1 MPKKRN
7 HVKTFKPSLPAS
19 SLNLSCAS
27 SSSSSSAPAAKSSK
41 SVNELLANLRHSAAG
56 GPSSPRPLPTTS
68 PSVPPVIRE
77 ILQIPEHPSP
87 PPRRPARQRFD
98 IDGRR
103 LPAGPAP
110 PRSWVLRQSAL
121 DNVEKSLSRSLRIRY
136 SSLDSTSLPGAPL
149 PHPGSLIAISL
160 KSLAVDWDIHRVY
173 NQYHLY
179 FIPSHLK
186 SALIRYVGLSSEGG
200 ISLMDLRTILL
211 PPECIYT
218 DEKLDNQG
226 SANSEITC
234 LDLSGSI
241 GRSLRLKDICS
252 LLFSHYKADANV
264 ERLQDSWEAADI
276 SPSPPRLLLPNLT
289 HLSLA
294 LDPQSKR
301 DVSWKQ
307 LLTLSSKLPNVT
319 HLSLAY
325 WPEPC
330 LAPRAKS
337 STVSSSYGHN
347 IPYGGTTIY
356 SHFLDHDWSE
366 ALLVLRMLSNH
377 FYKLEYL
384 DLTGC
389 ASWFEALQRRDGHD
403 FVDWS
408 DSWGK
413 VAVLR
418 LSVGWKLGADAM
430 LSDRAAYTKAVD
442 TAKTVERHIRSMRAG
457 KGNFITVERD
467 E

>member
-7 HVKTFKPSLPAS
+7 HVKTFKPSLSAS
-19 SLNLSCAS
+19 SLNSTS
-27 SSSSSSAPAAKSSK
+27 SSTSAAKSSK
-41 SVNELLANLRHSAAG
+41 GVNELLATLRHSAAG
-56 GPSSPRPLPTTS
+56 GAISSPQLLPS
-68 PSVPPVIRE
+68 PSVPPGIRE

-87 PPRRPARQRFD
+87 APRRPLRQRFD
-98 IDGRR
+98 ADGRR

-110 PRSWVLRQSAL
+110 PRSWVLRQSAI
-121 DNVEKSLSRSLRIRY
+121 DNVENSRSRSLRISY
-136 SSLDSTSLPGAPL
+136 ASVEGTALPGAPL
-149 PHPGSLIAISL
+149 PHPKSLIAIIL
-160 KSLAVDWDIHRVY
+160 KRLAIDWDIHRVY

-186 SALIRYVGLSSEGG
+186 SALVRYVGLASEDG
-200 ISLMDLRTILL
+200 ISLSDLRTIFL
-211 PPECIYT
+211 PPEQG
-218 DEKLDNQG
+218 DDNEELNSQA

-234 LDLSGSI
+234 LDLSASI
-241 GRSLRLKDICS
+241 GRSLRLKDICL
-252 LLFSHYKADANV
+252 LLFSHVKADPIV
-264 ERLQDSWEAADI
+264 EELQDSWDTADS

-301 DVSWKQ
+301 DVSWKH
-307 LLTLSSKLPNVT
+307 LLTLSSKLPTVT

-330 LAPRAKS
+330 LTPRAKS
-337 STVSSSYGHN
+337 STVSSSHGQN

-356 SHFLDHDWSE
+356 SHSLDHDWSE

-377 FYKLEYL
+377 FYKLEFL

-389 ASWFEALQRRDGHD
+389 APWFEALQRRDGHD
-403 FVDWS
+403 YVDWS
-408 DSWGK
+408 SCWGK

-418 LSVGWKLGADAM
+418 LYAGWRLGTEA
-430 LSDRAAYTKAVD
+430 LPSDRAAFTKAIE
-442 TAKTVERHIRSMRAG
+442 TAKSVERHIRCMRAG
-457 KGNFITVERD
+457 KGRFMTVERD
-467 E
+467 ELIT

>member
-7 HVKTFKPSLPAS
+7 HAKTFKPSLPAASLS
-19 SLNLSCAS
+19 SSCS
-27 SSSSSSAPAAKSSK
+27 SSSSLTPTAKPPK
-41 SVNELLANLRHSAAG
+41 SVNELLATLRHSTPGALL
-56 GPSSPRPLPTTS
+56 SPRPPPTTS
-68 PSVPPVIRE
+68 PSVPPAIRE

-87 PPRRPARQRFD
+87 PPRRPVRQRFD

-110 PRSWVLRQSAL
+110 PRSWLSGQSAL
-121 DNVEKSLSRSLRIRY
+121 NDVENSRSRSLRISY
-136 SSLDSTSLPGAPL
+136 SSLDSTTLPGAPL
-149 PHPGSLIAISL
+149 PHPKSLISITL
-160 KSLAVDWDIHRVY
+160 KSLAVDWDVHRVY

-179 FIPSHLK
+179 SIPDHLK
-186 SALIRYVGLSSEGG
+186 SALIRYVGLSSQGG
-200 ISLMDLRTILL
+200 ISLIDLRTILT
-211 PPECIYT
+211 PPEFVGNHDKFT
-218 DEKLDNQG
+218 NQT
-226 SANSEITC
+226 SANTGMTC

-252 LLFSHYKADANV
+252 LLFSHFKADPAT
-264 ERLQDSWEAADI
+264 EELQDSWEAANI

-294 LDPQSKR
+294 LDPQGKR

-307 LLTLSSKLPNVT
+307 LLTLASKLPNVT

-330 LAPRAKS
+330 LTPQAKRS
-337 STVSSSYGHN
+337 IVSSSHGPSV
-347 IPYGGTTIY
+347 PYGGTTIY
-356 SHFLDHDWSE
+356 SHCLDHDWSE
-366 ALLVLRMLSNH
+366 ALLVLRILSNH
-377 FYKLEYL
+377 LYKLEYL

-389 ASWFEALQRRDGHD
+389 APWFEALQRTDGHD

-408 DSWGK
+408 GSWGK
-413 VAVLR
+413 VAALR
-418 LSVGWKLGADAM
+418 LFVGWKLGVDAM
-430 LSDRAAYTKAVD
+430 PSDRAAHTKAVD

-457 KGNFITVERD
+457 KGKFITVERD
-467 E
+467 M

>member
-19 SLNLSCAS
+19 SLYS
-27 SSSSSSAPAAKSSK
+27 SSSSPSSSLSAPAAKPPK

-56 GPSSPRPLPTTS
+56 SLTSSQPPPTAS
-68 PSVPPVIRE
+68 PSVPPAIRE

-87 PPRRPARQRFD
+87 PPRRPAARQRFD

-110 PRSWVLRQSAL
+110 PRSWVLRHSVL
-121 DNVEKSLSRSLRIRY
+121 DNVENSLSRSLRINY
-136 SSLDSTSLPGAPL
+136 SSLDSTALPGAPL
-149 PHPGSLIAISL
+149 PHAGSLIAITL

-179 FIPSHLK
+179 SIPSHLK
-186 SALIRYVGLSSEGG
+186 SALIRYVGLSSEDG
-200 ISLMDLRTILL
+200 ISLIDLRTILL
-211 PPECIYT
+211 PPECDYKV
-218 DEKLDNQG
+218 DELDNQA
-226 SANSEITC
+226 SANSEVTC

-241 GRSLRLKDICS
+241 GRSLTLKDICH
-252 LLFSHYKADANV
+252 LLFSHFKADADV
-264 ERLQDSWEAADI
+264 GELQDSWEAADI

-289 HLSLA
+289 HLCLA
-294 LDPQSKR
+294 LNAQGKR

-330 LAPRAKS
+330 LVPRAKS
-337 STVSSSYGHN
+337 STVSSSYGHK
-347 IPYGGTTIY
+347 ITFATLY
-356 SHFLDHDWSE
+356 SHGLDHDWSE

-377 FYKLEYL
+377 FYKLEFL

-389 ASWFEALQRRDGHD
+389 APWFEALQRKDGHD
-403 FVDWS
+403 FIDWS
-408 DSWGK
+408 GSWGK

-418 LSVGWKLGADAM
+418 LCVGWKPGAAAIS
-430 LSDRAAYTKAVD
+430 SDRTAHTKAVD
-442 TAKTVERHIRSMRAG
+442 TAKAVERHIRSMRAG
-457 KGNFITVERD
+457 KGAFITVERD

>member
-1 MPKKRN
+1 M
-7 HVKTFKPSLPAS
+7 
-19 SLNLSCAS
+19 
-27 SSSSSSAPAAKSSK
+27 
-41 SVNELLANLRHSAAG
+41 
-56 GPSSPRPLPTTS
+56 
-68 PSVPPVIRE
+68 
-77 ILQIPEHPSP
+77 
-87 PPRRPARQRFD
+87 
-98 IDGRR
+98 
-103 LPAGPAP
+103 
-110 PRSWVLRQSAL
+110 LRQSAL
-121 DNVEKSLSRSLRIRY
+121 DTVDQSFSRSLRINY
-136 SSLDSTSLPGAPL
+136 PSLDSTALAGALL
-149 PHPGSLIAISL
+149 PHPRSLIAITL
-160 KSLAVDWDIHRVY
+160 KSLAVDWDVHRVY

-179 FIPSHLK
+179 SIPSHLK

-200 ISLMDLRTILL
+200 ISLSDLRTILL
-211 PPECIYT
+211 PPERI
-218 DEKLDNQG
+218 DNDDKLDDQA

-241 GRSLRLKDICS
+241 GRSLTLKDVCS
-252 LLFSHYKADANV
+252 LLFSHFKADLNV
-264 ERLQDSWEAADI
+264 EELQDSWEAADI
-276 SPSPPRLLLPNLT
+276 SPGPPRFLLPNLT

-301 DVSWKQ
+301 DVLWKQ
-307 LLTLSSKLPNVT
+307 LLTLSSKLSNVT

-330 LAPRAKS
+330 LTPRAKT
-337 STVSSSYGHN
+337 STVSSSYGHK

-356 SHFLDHDWSE
+356 SHSLDQEWSE

-389 ASWFEALQRRDGHD
+389 ASWFEALQRREGHD
-403 FVDWS
+403 FIDWS
-408 DSWGK
+408 GSWGK

-418 LSVGWKLGADAM
+418 LSVGWKLGEEAM
-430 LSDRAAYTKAVD
+430 SSDRAAHTKAVD

-457 KGNFITVERD
+457 KGIFITVERD